1 MYFCSISKHK
11 SQFASYWEHSTCKFD
26 KNVPYFL
33 LPINFCSVNTFV
45 FHLKKMVL
53 AQKLMK
59 FNVLFL
65 PPLPL
70 PQMLPITE
78 PIPIGD
84 WLSSYKLGDYT
95 HLFEASGYDRTDF
108 LLSITSDELVEI
120 GVQKPGHKKKIMSAV
135 SSLIHKEHLIAT
147 KPVSTS
153 PSSLSKPLCDVPI
166 NDRRPFFF

>member
-1 MYFCSISKHK
+1 MSC
-11 SQFASYWEHSTCKFD
+11 
-26 KNVPYFL
+26 PPPPL
-33 LPINFCSVNTFV
+33 LP
-45 FHLKKMVL
+45 
-53 AQKLMK
+53 
-59 FNVLFL
+59 
-65 PPLPL
+65 P

-95 HLFEASGYDRTDF
+95 HLFEVNGYDRTDF

-147 KPVSTS
+147 KPVSES
-153 PSSLSKPLCDVPI
+153 PSSRNKPLHDVQ
-166 NDRRPFFF
+166 